1 MILEL
6 ADGTQLNIKNI
17 FAGPKLIDGVMR
29 DTFRIEVDP
38 EVINFD
44 DLKKIFSDTSRT
56 LTMSTY
62 NDDVKTCIGEG
73 YSLFVSLS
81 DTKRKVSPPPGKL
94 VPDSYEEIYI
104 VTMAQLTYQEY
115 QNITSSSSK

>member
-1 MILEL
+1 
-6 ADGTQLNIKNI
+6 
-17 FAGPKLIDGVMR
+17 MR

-62 NDDVKTCIGEG
+62 NDDVKTCIVCGHKILN
-73 YSLFVSLS
+73 SLDICPYCKHKF
-81 DTKRKVSPPPGKL
+81 
-94 VPDSYEEIYI
+94 
-104 VTMAQLTYQEY
+104 
-115 QNITSSSSK
+115 